1 MSDLP
6 RGIRLH
12 NPGNIR
18 KGDRWKGLDTPSD
31 DGSFCRFKSA
41 PYGIRA
47 LAVVLETYQDRR
59 LAADGS
65 AIDTVREVVERWAP
79 PVENDTES
87 YIHSVRQATG
97 FKPGQ
102 HIDVH
107 DFDTAMALCKAIIR
121 HENGSQ
127 PYSDAELA
135 KGLHLAGIEAP
146 HAPLKKSRTITG
158 AQVAGGATVLGMAG
172 EYADQ
177 ASALVPA
184 AGMVFDFFKSIPL
197 WVLGVLA
204 LAAVVLIVKARMD
217 DRGKG
222 LR

>member
-107 DFDTAMALCKAIIR
+107 DFGTAMALCKAIIR

-158 AQVAGGATVLGMAG
+158 AQVAGGATVLGDGRRVRRPSLGSRAG
-172 EYADQ
+172 RWHGFRLLQVHPPVGARRPRARRGG
-177 ASALVPA
+177 AS
-184 AGMVFDFFKSIPL
+184 S
-197 WVLGVLA
+197 
-204 LAAVVLIVKARMD
+204 
-217 DRGKG
+217 
-222 LR
+222 